1 LWAWNNLYEHI
12 LNHIFDERRR
22 LMQTAVVTL
31 LLVVS
36 AVLFACIVVEYA
48 VSIFEQ
54 TLQTQNMPCM
64 DRQNKR
70 NRVRELEDLIINQT
84 DKLLNQTIL
93 EISP

>member
-1 LWAWNNLYEHI
+1 MWAWNNLYEHI

-70 NRVRELEDLIINQT
+70 TGRFNNQSNRQAVKPDNIGNIT
-84 DKLLNQTIL
+84 VKV
-93 EISP
+93 

>member
-1 LWAWNNLYEHI
+1 
-12 LNHIFDERRR
+12 
-22 LMQTAVVTL
+22 MQTAVVTL

-54 TLQTQNMPCM
+54 TLQTQNTPYM
-64 DRQNKR
+64 DRI
-70 NRVRELEDLIINQT
+70 RELEDLIINQT

-93 EISP
+93 EIPP